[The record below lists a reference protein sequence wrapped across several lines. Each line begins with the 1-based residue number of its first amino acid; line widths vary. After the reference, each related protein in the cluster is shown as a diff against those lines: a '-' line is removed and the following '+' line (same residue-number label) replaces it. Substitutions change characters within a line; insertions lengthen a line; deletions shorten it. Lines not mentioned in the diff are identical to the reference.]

1 VARID
6 LTEIEKGDA
15 CDLTV
20 VNNMVSAITSGH
32 NNIDGQN
39 VRRGGIDERNFANN
53 AATIRPGSSVIFSCN
68 TVTSSIAAGS
78 QPTVPVTVTPT
89 SSATKHVVTGP
100 YRYRPAGPEF
110 DRLIVKLSLA
120 FGGVAGS
127 ASADRN
133 FTFQIAH
140 STDWDG
146 NVVNI
151 SSATWTPIP
160 VTKREVAV
168 YETARTKGSL
178 TISHRI
184 VTPHPPAADSV
195 YFGLFVHNAGASGA
209 SSAMFI
215 DHINFY
221 AISYHR

>member
-53 AATIRPGSSVIFSCN
+53 AATIRPGSSIIFSCD
-68 TVTSSIAAGS
+68 TVTSSIAAAS
-78 QPTVPVTVTPT
+78 QPTTPVTVTPT

-120 FGGVAGS
+120 LSGAGGSTG
-127 ASADRN
+127 DRV
-133 FTFQIAH
+133 FTFQLA
-140 STDWDG
+140 SSVDWDG

-151 SSATWTPIP
+151 ASATWTPIP
-160 VTKREVAV
+160 VTKREIGVFQGYPTEA
-168 YETARTKGSL
+168 SL
-178 TISHRI
+178 TISHRVVI
-184 VTPHPPAADSV
+184 PHPPAADSV
-195 YFGLFVHNAGASGA
+195 YFGLFVHNAGSSGA
-209 SSAMFI
+209 GAAVTI